1 MKQSDLKVSEK
12 RQARKEKSKRRKK
25 ASRQIVCVGFVWK
38 IRYLKCD
45 VVGKGFFVRASGE
58 NTR

>member
-25 ASRQIVCVGFVWK
+25 ASRQIWCGFCV
-38 IRYLKCD
+38 
-45 VVGKGFFVRASGE
+45 E
-58 NTR
+58 NSLSKV